1 MEGVTYLLKEIL
13 DRDTFSPKRK
23 SFYSLIIDQEVQ
35 VHRISMD
42 LPAILSFPKIDKH
55 IATSTV
61 EEIVYRDD
69 GNLELVTLNT
79 IYFLTREYSHLLQV
93 GDESGI

>member
-1 MEGVTYLLKEIL
+1 
-13 DRDTFSPKRK
+13 
-23 SFYSLIIDQEVQ
+23 
-35 VHRISMD
+35 MD

-69 GNLELVTLNT
+69 GNLEIVTMNT
-79 IYFLTREYSHLLQV
+79 IYFLEK
-93 GDESGI
+93 I

>member
-1 MEGVTYLLKEIL
+1 MESVTYLLKEIL

-35 VHRISMD
+35 IHRISMD

-69 GNLELVTLNT
+69 GGLELVTLNT
-79 IYFLTREYSHLLQV
+79 IYFLEK
-93 GDESGI
+93 I

>member
-1 MEGVTYLLKEIL
+1 MKGINYLLKEIL
-13 DRDTFSPKRK
+13 DRDTLVPKRK

-35 VHRISMD
+35 IHRISMD

-79 IYFLTREYSHLLQV
+79 IYFLER
-93 GDESGI
+93 I

>member
-13 DRDTFSPKRK
+13 DRDTFAPKRK

-35 VHRISMD
+35 IHRISMD

-69 GNLELVTLNT
+69 GNLEIVTMNT
-79 IYFLTREYSHLLQV
+79 IYFLER
-93 GDESGI
+93 I

>member
-13 DRDTFSPKRK
+13 GRDTFSPKRK

-35 VHRISMD
+35 IHRISMD
-42 LPAILSFPKIDKH
+42 LPAILFFPKIDKH

-61 EEIVYRDD
+61 EEIVYKDD

-79 IYFLTREYSHLLQV
+79 IYSLEK
-93 GDESGI
+93 I

>member
-13 DRDTFSPKRK
+13 DRDTLAPKRK

-35 VHRISMD
+35 IHRISMD
-42 LPAILSFPKIDKH
+42 LPTILSFPKIDKH
-55 IATSTV
+55 IATSAV

-69 GNLELVTLNT
+69 GNLEIVTMNT
-79 IYFLTREYSHLLQV
+79 IYFLER
-93 GDESGI
+93 I

>member
-1 MEGVTYLLKEIL
+1 MEGITYLLKEIL
-13 DRDTFSPKRK
+13 DRDTLAPKRK

-35 VHRISMD
+35 IHRISID

-69 GNLELVTLNT
+69 GDLELVTLNT
-79 IYFLTREYSHLLQV
+79 IYFLEK
-93 GDESGI
+93 I

>member
-1 MEGVTYLLKEIL
+1 MESVTYLLKEIL

-35 VHRISMD
+35 IHRISMD
-42 LPAILSFPKIDKH
+42 LPAILFFPKIDKH
-55 IATSTV
+55 ITTSTV

-69 GNLELVTLNT
+69 GNLEIVTMNT
-79 IYFLTREYSHLLQV
+79 IYFLER
-93 GDESGI
+93 I

>member
-1 MEGVTYLLKEIL
+1 MESVTYLLKEIL

-35 VHRISMD
+35 IHRISMD

-69 GNLELVTLNT
+69 GDLELVTLNT
-79 IYFLTREYSHLLQV
+79 IYFLEK
-93 GDESGI
+93 I

>member
-1 MEGVTYLLKEIL
+1 MEGITYLLKEIL

-35 VHRISMD
+35 IHRISMD

-55 IATSTV
+55 IATSIV

-69 GNLELVTLNT
+69 GDLELVTLNT
-79 IYFLTREYSHLLQV
+79 IYFLEK
-93 GDESGI
+93 I

>member
-13 DRDTFSPKRK
+13 DRDTFVPKRK
-23 SFYSLIIDQEVQ
+23 SFYSLIVDQEVQ
-35 VHRISMD
+35 IHRISMD

-69 GNLELVTLNT
+69 GDLELVTLNT
-79 IYFLTREYSHLLQV
+79 IYFLEK
-93 GDESGI
+93 I

>member
-1 MEGVTYLLKEIL
+1 MEGITYLLKEIL
-13 DRDTFSPKRK
+13 DRDTLTPKRK

-35 VHRISMD
+35 IHRISMD

-69 GNLELVTLNT
+69 GNLEIVTMNT
-79 IYFLTREYSHLLQV
+79 IYFLER
-93 GDESGI
+93 I

>member
-1 MEGVTYLLKEIL
+1 MEGVIYLLKEIL
-13 DRDTFSPKRK
+13 DRNTLVPKRK
-23 SFYSLIIDQEVQ
+23 SFYSLIVDQEVQ
-35 VHRISMD
+35 IHRISMD

-55 IATSTV
+55 ITTSTV

-69 GNLELVTLNT
+69 GGLELVTLNT

>member
-1 MEGVTYLLKEIL
+1 MEGVNYLLKEIL
-13 DRDTFSPKRK
+13 DRDTLSPKRK
-23 SFYSLIIDQEVQ
+23 SFYSIIVDQEVQ
-35 VHRISMD
+35 IHRISMD

-79 IYFLTREYSHLLQV
+79 IYFLEK
-93 GDESGI
+93 I

>member
-1 MEGVTYLLKEIL
+1 MEGVNYLLKEIL
-13 DRDTFSPKRK
+13 DRDTLSPKRK
-23 SFYSLIIDQEVQ
+23 SFYSIIVDQEVQ
-35 VHRISMD
+35 IHRISMD

-69 GNLELVTLNT
+69 GDLELVTLNT
-79 IYFLTREYSHLLQV
+79 IYFLEK
-93 GDESGI
+93 I

>member
-79 IYFLTREYSHLLQV
+79 IYFLEK
-93 GDESGI
+93 I

>member
-1 MEGVTYLLKEIL
+1 MEGITYLLKEIL
-13 DRDTFSPKRK
+13 DRDTLAPKRK

-35 VHRISMD
+35 IHRISMD

-69 GNLELVTLNT
+69 GDLELVTLNT
-79 IYFLTREYSHLLQV
+79 IYFLEK
-93 GDESGI
+93 I

>member
-1 MEGVTYLLKEIL
+1 MEGVNYLLKEIL
-13 DRDTFSPKRK
+13 DRDTFVPKRK
-23 SFYSLIIDQEVQ
+23 SFYSLIVDQEVQ
-35 VHRISMD
+35 IHRISMD

-79 IYFLTREYSHLLQV
+79 IYFLEK
-93 GDESGI
+93 I

>member
-1 MEGVTYLLKEIL
+1 MEGVNYLLKEIL
-13 DRDTFSPKRK
+13 DKDTLSPKRK
-23 SFYSLIIDQEVQ
+23 SFYSIIVDQEVQ
-35 VHRISMD
+35 IHRISID

-69 GNLELVTLNT
+69 GNLEIVTMNT
-79 IYFLTREYSHLLQV
+79 IYFLER
-93 GDESGI
+93 I

>member
-1 MEGVTYLLKEIL
+1 MEGVNYLLKEIL
-13 DRDTFSPKRK
+13 DRDTLAPKRK

-35 VHRISMD
+35 IHRISMD

-79 IYFLTREYSHLLQV
+79 NYFLEK
-93 GDESGI
+93 I

>member
-1 MEGVTYLLKEIL
+1 MEGITYLLKEIL
-13 DRDTFSPKRK
+13 DRDTLAPKRK

-35 VHRISMD
+35 IHRISMD

-69 GNLELVTLNT
+69 GNLEIVTMNT
-79 IYFLTREYSHLLQV
+79 IYFLER
-93 GDESGI
+93 I